1 LGYFDDKMGQPPS
14 SLSPEFLEID
24 AEAGPWLE
32 QSQQGSPIDLSQ
44 YPNYELDLQEG
55 VIWFGND
62 ERKGAVAGIQLLG
75 TYTAK
80 DQTWLW
86 ASANPKSEEAF
97 TAALAKLQED
107 LAEVPEFAAPTCPA
121 SEAKAWALA
130 AAAAYKMESQTCFR
144 LPDEVTLFVALF
156 DINVIGPDDPRAV
169 RATTDPELAMKA
181 LEDYAGPA
189 MLQLGAQL
197 AQTVEQQEPVLD
209 PVIAMMHEVAKNLD
223 DLERSPVGQGSKA
236 ADEAG
241 RLAAVIREAVPLLS
255 VPPNSPALVEG
266 VREVFVLFKDVAQQY
281 GAWPQ
286 DEEEGEADA

>member
-1 LGYFDDKMGQPPS
+1 MSYFDDKMGQPPS

-32 QSQQGSPIDLSQ
+32 QSQQGSAIDLSQ

-55 VIWFGND
+55 VIWFGDD
-62 ERKGAVAGIQLLG
+62 ERKGVVAAIELLG

-86 ASANPKSEEAF
+86 ASANPKSEEAL
-97 TAALAKLQED
+97 TAAVAKLQED
-107 LAEVPEFAAPTCPA
+107 LAEVPEFAEPTCPA

-189 MLQLGAQL
+189 MLQLGALL
-197 AQTVEQQEPVLD
+197 AQKVEQPQPDLD

-223 DLERSPVGQGSKA
+223 DLERSPVGRGTKA

-241 RLAAVIREAVPLLS
+241 RLAVVIREAVTLLS

-266 VREVFVLFKDVAQQY
+266 VQEVFVLFKDVAQQY
-281 GAWPQ
+281 GAWPGA
-286 DEEEGEADA
+286 EEEGEADA

>member
-14 SLSPEFLEID
+14 SLSPEFLELD
-24 AEAGPWLE
+24 AKAGPWLE
-32 QSQQGSPIDLSQ
+32 QSQQSSPIDLSQ
-44 YPNYELDLQEG
+44 YPNYELDLEEG
-55 VIWFGND
+55 VIWFGVD
-62 ERKGAVAGIQLLG
+62 ERKGAVAVVQLLG

-86 ASANPKSEEAF
+86 ASANPKSEGAL
-97 TAALAKLQED
+97 AAAVAKLQED
-107 LAEVPEFAAPTCPA
+107 LADVPEFAAPTCPA

-156 DINVIGPDDPRAV
+156 DIDVIDPADPRAV

-181 LEDYAGPA
+181 LEGYAGPA
-189 MLQLGAQL
+189 TLQLGALL
-197 AQTVEQQEPVLD
+197 AQKVEQKEPDLD

-223 DLERSPVGQGSKA
+223 DLERSPVGQGTKA

-241 RLAAVIREAVPLLS
+241 RLAVVIREAVTLLS
-255 VPPNSPALVEG
+255 VPPNSPALLEG
-266 VREVFVLFKDVAQQY
+266 VQEVFILLKDVAQQY

-286 DEEEGEADA
+286 EEGEGEGGA